1 MRNLK
6 MTAVCL
12 AAAGVLTSSATAEA
26 QPFYN
31 WGGFYFGAHAGTGFG
46 SGNGEATEDSA
57 GVPYN
62 AFGDRWE
69 FDLDSGGVFGAQAG
83 YSVQR
88 QRLVFGIE
96 GDIGSFGFDGS
107 GPSALSEDTVAS
119 SEGGLGVSVR
129 GRVGYSTRR
138 VLVFATAGVLTVNTT
153 ASVVDD
159 CSDDPCGQ
167 GVIDISDES
176 GTSSA
181 VFGFGVEYAL
191 PRRSRVQISLKGEW
205 LHASLDDA
213 VTVSGSDSFGDEHGW
228 DVASKVPRQV
238 VRFGVNVRLP

>member
-12 AAAGVLTSSATAEA
+12 AAAGVLTSGATAAA
-26 QPFYN
+26 QPVDN
-31 WGGFYFGAHAGTGFG
+31 WGGFYVGAHAGAGFG
-46 SGNGEATEDSA
+46 SGSGEATEDSA

-62 AFGDRWE
+62 AFDDRWE
-69 FDLDSGGVFGAQAG
+69 FEVDSGGIFGAQAG

-88 QRLVFGIE
+88 QRLVFGVE

-107 GPSALSEDTVAS
+107 GPSALSEDTIAS

-167 GVIDISDES
+167 GLIDISD
-176 GTSSA
+176 GSSA
-181 VFGFGVEYAL
+181 SSVVFGFGAEYAL
-191 PRRSRVQISLKGEW
+191 PRSSRVQISLKGEW
-205 LHASLDDA
+205 LHASLDETI
-213 VTVSGSDSFGDEHGW
+213 TVSGSDSFGDEHGW
-228 DVASKVPRQV
+228 EIASKVPRHV
-238 VRFGVNVRLP
+238 VRFGVNIRFP